1 MKSSTPA
8 FSAALL
14 AIALCAPA
22 AAFAE
27 KNIAIKPG
35 VWEVRASS
43 GLLSMIPALPPE
55 QMDQLRALASQH
67 GFKLPRIENGAATT
81 RVCVTPAMARSDRLP
96 NAYQEESGCS
106 SSDVRREGN
115 RLSAEIRCSGD
126 RVRGTGHTDA
136 LLQNPE
142 SFTGRTRFSGTFDGQ
157 PVKEEADIGG
167 RWIEASCT
175 EVR

>member
-1 MKSSTPA
+1 M
-8 FSAALL
+8 
-14 AIALCAPA
+14 ALCAPA

-27 KNIAIKPG
+27 KNIPIKPG
-35 VWEVRASS
+35 LWEVRASS

-55 QMDQLRALASQH
+55 RMDQLRALASEH
-67 GFKLPRIENGAATT
+67 GFKLPRIENGAASS
-81 RVCVTPAMARSDRLP
+81 RICVTPEMAGRDRLP
-96 NAYQEESGCS
+96 NAYQAESGCS
-106 SSDVRREGN
+106 SSDARREGN

-142 SFTGRTRFSGTFDGQ
+142 SFTGRTSFSGTFDGQ
-157 PVKEEADIGG
+157 PVNEQADISG
-167 RWIEASCT
+167 RWVAASCS